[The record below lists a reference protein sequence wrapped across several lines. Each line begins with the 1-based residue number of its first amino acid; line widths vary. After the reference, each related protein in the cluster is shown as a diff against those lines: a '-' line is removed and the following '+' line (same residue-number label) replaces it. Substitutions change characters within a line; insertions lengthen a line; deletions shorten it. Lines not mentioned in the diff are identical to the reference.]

1 MQDVKILL
9 TGANGFIG
17 KNLLA
22 ELKNRGY
29 EDILTFTRES
39 SFENLALYTKECEFV
54 FHLAGVNRTEND
66 DEFVTGN
73 ADLTANLLGLLR
85 LNNNRSPVLYCS
97 SIQADKENPYGQSK
111 KLAEQ
116 HLLSHSEA
124 NESKVLI
131 YRLPNLFGKWG
142 KPHYNSVVATFCY
155 NIANGYPISITDEMN
170 VLTLNYIDDVII
182 EFIRAL
188 TNIETRTDDYCIVPN
203 AHEITLGELAGKI
216 YAFKQ
221 NRQTLLM
228 PSLKTEFDKALYG
241 TYLSYLDQDRFSYPL
256 NKRTDARGWL
266 AEFMK
271 SESMG
276 QLFISRTKP
285 GITRGN
291 HWHHSKVEKFLVVK
305 GQASIKFRAVGAHSV
320 IEYKVNGNEPEVVD
334 IPAGYTHSLENIGND
349 ELITLFWASEIFDQE
364 RPDTFFMEV

>member
-1 MQDVKILL
+1 MKILV
-9 TGANGFIG
+9 TGSNGFIG

-22 ELKNRGY
+22 ELRNKGY
-29 EDILTFTRES
+29 EDILTFTKES
-39 SFENLALYTKECEFV
+39 SFEDLALYTKECEFV

-66 DEFVTGN
+66 DEFISGN
-73 ADLTANLLGLLR
+73 ADLTGMLLELLR
-85 LNNNRSPVLYCS
+85 LNNNRSPVLFSS
-97 SIQADKENPYGQSK
+97 SIQAGKDSPYGQSK

-116 HLLSHSEA
+116 HLFSHSEI
-124 NESKVLI
+124 NKSKVLI

-142 KPHYNSVVATFCY
+142 KPHYNSVVSTFCY
-155 NIANGYPISITDEMN
+155 NVANGHPISITDEKKI
-170 VLTLNYIDDVII
+170 LALNYIDDVIN
-182 EFIRAL
+182 EFIMAL
-188 TNIETRTDDYCIVPN
+188 TNKETWKDEYCIVPHT
-203 AHEITLGELAGKI
+203 HEVTLGELAGKI
-216 YAFKQ
+216 LAFKQ
-221 NRQTLLM
+221 NRETLLM
-228 PSLKTEFDKALYG
+228 PSLKTDFDKALYG
-241 TYLSYLDQDRFSYPL
+241 TYLSYLNQESFSYPL
-256 NKRTDARGWL
+256 NKRTDVRGWL

-305 GQASIKFRAVGAHSV
+305 GQASIKFRNVGSNSI
-320 IEYKVNGNEPEVVD
+320 IEYKVDGDEPEVVD

>member
-1 MQDVKILL
+1 VKILI

-22 ELKNRGY
+22 ELQNQGCN
-29 EDILTFTRES
+29 DILTFTREN
-39 SFENLALYTKECEFV
+39 SFEDLALYTRECEFV

-66 DEFVTGN
+66 NEFISGN
-73 ADLTANLLGLLR
+73 ADLTGMLLEQLR
-85 LNNNRSPVLYCS
+85 LNNNRSPVLFSS
-97 SIQADKENPYGQSK
+97 SIHAGKDNPYGQSK

-116 HLLSHSEA
+116 HLFSHSET
-124 NESKVLI
+124 NNSKVLI

-142 KPHYNSVVATFCY
+142 KPHYNSVVTTFCY
-155 NIANGYPISITDEMN
+155 NIANGYPISISDEKK
-170 VLTLNYIDDVII
+170 VLTLNYIDDVIN
-182 EFIRAL
+182 EFMMAL
-188 TNIETRTDDYCIVPN
+188 TNNETRKDDYCIVPHI
-203 AHEITLGELAGKI
+203 HEITLGDLADKI

-221 NRQTLLM
+221 NRETLLM
-228 PSLKTEFDKALYG
+228 PSLETAFDKALYG
-241 TYLSYLDQDRFSYPL
+241 TYLSYLNRDCFSYRL
-256 NKRTDARGWL
+256 HKRSDVRGWL

-305 GQASIKFRAVGAHSV
+305 GQASIKFRKVGANSI
-320 IEYKVNGNEPEVVD
+320 IEYKVNGDEPEVVD

-349 ELITLFWASEIFDQE
+349 ELITLFWSSEIFDQE